1 MIHTITQVLLK
12 RPFFIFTFVFSLNCI
27 SQNLANCNI
36 QNSETIAAPKL
47 DKETLICIAK
57 NSNKPYTV
65 FYTLASWCE
74 PYRMHFPHTLDLEKT
89 GKFNLFVVLVEA
101 EKDPKIKNAISFIQ
115 SKSEN
120 VQFGVLNDEKYGIK
134 VGKKNT
140 KLATEITPN
149 GSKVIDDFGKFILVD
164 RSGQILYV
172 TNYKD
177 YDKDWKNSKQ
187 TLEKKIIPLLK

>member
-1 MIHTITQVLLK
+1 MIHTITQTFLK
-12 RPFFIFTFVFSLNCI
+12 KTFFIFPSILSLNCI

-36 QNSETIAAPKL
+36 QNSEAIAAPKL
-47 DKETLICIAK
+47 DKEALICIAK

-74 PYRMHFPHTLDLEKT
+74 PCRMHFPDALDLQKN
-89 GKFNLFVVLVEA
+89 GKVNLFVILVEA
-101 EKDPKIKNAISFIQ
+101 EKDPKIKNAISFIK

-134 VGKKNT
+134 VGKRNT

-187 TLEKKIIPLLK
+187 MLEKKIIPLLK